1 MSPKLSDLEAELL
14 RKVLN
19 GEAFT
24 MPSYQRVRL
33 ELLGFIRDGAS
44 GLVVTPEGKR
54 LAATSH
60 KHEPSED
67 APTPK
72 DASTPKGTLARDRR
86 GRRLPFQRKA
96 IF

>member
-1 MSPKLSDLEAELL
+1 MPTLSDLEVELL

-33 ELLGFIRDGAS
+33 ELLGVIHDRPS
-44 GLVVTPEGKR
+44 GIVVTPEGR
-54 LAATSH
+54 RHATASPRD
-60 KHEPSED
+60 ELSEE
-67 APTPK
+67 AQTPK
-72 DASTPKGTLARDRR
+72 ETLSRDGRARRM
-86 GRRLPFQRKA
+86 PFQRKS